1 MCTVF
6 RNHWSVP
13 NENKLPAIS
22 SKDLKYLRNI
32 HIMRRIFLVVS
43 IDYFFG
49 DIQSFLQTRVYFA
62 SSNVM
67 PLSRYLGVSPESCIL
82 SISLPD
88 LDPRMPSTFLYSSG

>member
-1 MCTVF
+1 VF

-49 DIQSFLQTRVYFA
+49 DILDRKLLLKEFPENESVFCFLKRDAFVEITV
-62 SSNVM
+62 V
-67 PLSRYLGVSPESCIL
+67 L
-82 SISLPD
+82 
-88 LDPRMPSTFLYSSG
+88 FLRPP